1 MRALII
7 PARLPL
13 KSLNTSSAVLG
24 LYAPAPPSIQFLR
37 SIRVSSRVRV
47 STRGLRKLQ
56 FFESPQMGGEIGQ
69 AKMWGF
75 CLGFFPLQLLLIYS
89 LFFSFFLFLWGFLL
103 VVAMWWSG
111 VLRVVRLPPRKSASG
126 SGWCWGSED
135 PITANGVGTG
145 WFCLETGES
154 DRGMGPRTSGWWPT
168 PLLDMDL
175 RDLEKIVN

>member
-89 LFFSFFLFLWGFLL
+89 LFFFLFPFFMGVFIGGGDVVEWGSSRGQITPQEVSQWVGMMLGKWGSDHRQRCWHRMILFGDGGKWPRNGTPNIG
-103 VVAMWWSG
+103 VVAHAIAG
-111 VLRVVRLPPRKSASG
+111 Y
-126 SGWCWGSED
+126 GSERCRKD
-135 PITANGVGTG
+135 
-145 WFCLETGES
+145 C
-154 DRGMGPRTSGWWPT
+154 
-168 PLLDMDL
+168 
-175 RDLEKIVN
+175 